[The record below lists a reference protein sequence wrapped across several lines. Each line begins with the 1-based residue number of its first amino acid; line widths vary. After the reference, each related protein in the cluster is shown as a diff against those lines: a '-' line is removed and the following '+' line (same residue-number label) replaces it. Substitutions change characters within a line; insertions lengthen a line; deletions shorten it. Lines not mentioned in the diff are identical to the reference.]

1 MTRKV
6 LPKDTAKRAGVSHQT
21 VSKSPHNQMKCGV
34 ISPQDWGL
42 PVASAASDTPLAG
55 LDVSPAELERRVR
68 QCTTQWLP
76 RHFDDGA
83 GAFYGFYSA
92 PERRFEPPQ
101 TVNLIAPWQLLAAY
115 DRFQDAQF
123 LTMARRAAD
132 WFYARFVVTHPMSV
146 VIGGVRERLPDGELW
161 TKFAAEFVI
170 LSAGL
175 HARTA
180 EPVYL
185 DRARQSAGF
194 LIQSARHRFSPK
206 YDERASRWQD
216 MGWQSFGRAIE
227 AFLTLADITQEPA
240 WEAHARRWGEF
251 GLSIQAQDGG
261 LYLIDGEYFNTD
273 LAADELRAFVFL
285 YERTQDRK
293 YLQAAERFA
302 SWLLDRQ
309 RPDGAWPLTID
320 RDGNVVVPTVGP
332 GDIPNI
338 AIALFRLHSITRE
351 PRYLTAARLAL
362 KYSLSIQVI
371 PGSEQPY
378 ADDPS
383 VQWGFWSW
391 DPQYDYTVSG
401 DQATHHIRGF
411 LFALDYL
418 SLLEKR

>member
-1 MTRKV
+1 
-6 LPKDTAKRAGVSHQT
+6 
-21 VSKSPHNQMKCGV
+21 MKTGI

-68 QCTTQWLP
+68 QCTYQWLP
-76 RHFDDGA
+76 RHFDDQA

-92 PERRFEPPQ
+92 PEQRFEPPQ

-115 DRFQDAQF
+115 DRFQDAQL
-123 LTMARRAAD
+123 LTIARQAAD
-132 WFYARFVVTHPMSV
+132 WFYVHFVVTHPMSV

-161 TKFAAEFVI
+161 TKFAAEFAI

-175 HARTA
+175 HQRTA
-180 EPVYL
+180 DPIYL

-194 LIQSARHRFSPK
+194 LVQSARHAFSPK
-206 YDERASRWQD
+206 YNEQASRWQD
-216 MGWQSFGRAIE
+216 MGWQSFGRVVG
-227 AFLTLADITQEPA
+227 AFLVLADSTHEPV
-240 WEAHARRWGEF
+240 WEAYARRWGEL

-273 LAADELRAFVFL
+273 LAADELRAFTFL
-285 YERTQDRK
+285 YERTQDEN
-293 YLQAAERFA
+293 YLQAAVRSA
-302 SWLLDRQ
+302 GWLLDHQ

-338 AIALFRLHSITRE
+338 AIALFRLHHATGDA
-351 PRYLTAARLAL
+351 RYLDAARLAL
-362 KYSLSIQVI
+362 KYSLSMQII

-378 ADDPS
+378 ADDPN

-391 DPQYDYTVSG
+391 DPYYDYTLSG

-418 SLLEKR
+418 DRGGEGQ